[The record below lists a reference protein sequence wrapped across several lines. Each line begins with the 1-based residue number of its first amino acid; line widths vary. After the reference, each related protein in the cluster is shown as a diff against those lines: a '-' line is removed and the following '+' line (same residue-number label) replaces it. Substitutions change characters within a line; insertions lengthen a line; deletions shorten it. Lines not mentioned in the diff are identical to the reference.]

1 MMVGTLPETPSP
13 GGSTWTSGT
22 VERRETCMNKGIEA
36 IVVTSPAPSRDLL
49 SARTA
54 PVATRL
60 TPTLKPTLSEREL
73 TPVKPP
79 LICSLAGSG
88 LGAGALMVR

>member
-60 TPTLKPTLSEREL
+60 TPTPEPTPGEREP
-73 TPVKPP
+73 T
-79 LICSLAGSG
+79 S
-88 LGAGALMVR
+88 

>member
-36 IVVTSPAPSRDLL
+36 IAVTSPAPSRDLL

-60 TPTLKPTLSEREL
+60 TPTPEPTPNEREP
-73 TPVKPP
+73 TSKNP
-79 LICSLAGSG
+79 LCSAAWQAAVWG
-88 LGAGALMVR
+88 LVR